1 MSETTAVAQ
10 PGPRPRVLLLDDD
23 PFMLAMLEDMLGEL
37 GSFEFMSETC
47 ARRALRALPASPP
60 DLLICDLS
68 LPEMDG
74 IEFLQ
79 AAASA
84 GFKGGVVLLS
94 GLDNGVRN
102 AAEGLALAQGL
113 RVLGS
118 FRKPASLDTLRTA
131 IEPILHQ
138 GGAGAAGAGAPG

>member
-10 PGPRPRVLLLDDD
+10 PRPRVMLLDDD

-37 GSFEFMSETC
+37 GSFDVMCETC
-47 ARRALRALPASPP
+47 ARRALHASPATAP
-60 DLLICDLS
+60 DLMICDLS
-68 LPEMDG
+68 MPEMDG

-79 AAASA
+79 AAAGT
-84 GFKGGVVLLS
+84 GFRGGVVLLS
-94 GLDNGVRN
+94 GLDSGVRN

-118 FRKPASLDTLRTA
+118 FKRPASLDTLRMV
-131 IEPILHQ
+131 IEPFLHK
-138 GGAGAAGAGAPG
+138 GDAGAAGAGAPG